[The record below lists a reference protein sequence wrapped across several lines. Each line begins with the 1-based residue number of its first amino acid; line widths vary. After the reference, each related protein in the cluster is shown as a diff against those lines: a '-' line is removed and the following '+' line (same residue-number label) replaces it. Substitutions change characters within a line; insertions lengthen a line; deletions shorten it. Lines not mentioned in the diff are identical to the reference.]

1 MSGDSLIINL
11 IRVFGVSKR
20 GFFKKARS
28 RGYRSRSSRK
38 RRFLQSYDA
47 L

>member
-28 RGYRSRSSRK
+28 RGYRK